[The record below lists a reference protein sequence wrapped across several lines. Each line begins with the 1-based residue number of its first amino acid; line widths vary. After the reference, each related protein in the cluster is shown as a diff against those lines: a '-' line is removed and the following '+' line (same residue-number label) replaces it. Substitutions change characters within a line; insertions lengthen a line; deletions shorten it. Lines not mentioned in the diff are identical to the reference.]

1 MKLLDRADRL
11 PWGARQTGAACC
23 CAACSMEFPVTI
35 PVDISFQGLP
45 HSKAVEDA
53 ITHQITRLERLR
65 SHITR
70 CRVSLVQTARHQQQG
85 RPFTVHVDVT
95 TPLSDHI
102 SSTTAEED
110 PYLALRE
117 AFSHVERMLVEAAQ
131 RQHPGHGGRAAGQT
145 ESA

>member
-1 MKLLDRADRL
+1 M
-11 PWGARQTGAACC
+11 
-23 CAACSMEFPVTI
+23 TI

-45 HSKAVEDA
+45 HSKAIEDA
-53 ITHQITRLERLR
+53 VAHQITRLERLR

-70 CRVSLVQTARHQQQG
+70 CRVSLAQTARHQQQG
-85 RPFTVHVDVT
+85 RPFSVHVDVT

-110 PYLALRE
+110 PYLAVRE
-117 AFSHVERMLVEAAQ
+117 AFSHVERMLIEAAQ
-131 RQHPGHGGRAAGQT
+131 KQHPGQGGRAAGQA